1 MSINVR
7 AAGIS
12 GAFTAAVLWVIC
24 SGAVALGI
32 RFSVATALGTL
43 FHLRMPMTAGG
54 SMPGGSMMPGN
65 SMTTFSVTWGSFA
78 AGLVAWAIIFGVTCA
93 LFAAV
98 YNRRTP

>member
-12 GAFTAAVLWVIC
+12 GAITAAVLWAIC
-24 SGAVALGI
+24 SAAVALGI
-32 RFSVATALGTL
+32 RGSATTL
-43 FHLRMPMTAGG
+43 FHLRMPVTAGG

-65 SMTTFSVTWGSFA
+65 SMMTFSVTWGSFA